1 MFEVSKHQPGPRPSF
16 LEVLGDPRP
25 GVSPEL
31 PSEDPVPPLSLKS
44 GFHSLVPGPARLVE
58 GSGHTFA
65 VALSVGL
72 FPCPY
77 DQCPTFVL
85 PNTYNSLEAGGCW
98 PPALVKCVMIMV
110 QSWNT

>member
-31 PSEDPVPPLSLKS
+31 PSEDPVPPLSLES

-58 GSGHTFA
+58 GLLKALDIPLLG
-65 VALSVGL
+65 LSVLAYFPVPMTSIPRLSCLIRITVLKLAAAGL
-72 FPCPY
+72 
-77 DQCPTFVL
+77 L
-85 PNTYNSLEAGGCW
+85 L
-98 PPALVKCVMIMV
+98 L
-110 QSWNT
+110 